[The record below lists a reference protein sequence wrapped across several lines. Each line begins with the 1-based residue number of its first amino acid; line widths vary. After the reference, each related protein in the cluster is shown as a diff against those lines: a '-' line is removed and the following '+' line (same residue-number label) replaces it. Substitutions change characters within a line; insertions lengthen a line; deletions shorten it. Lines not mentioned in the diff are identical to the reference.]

1 MVAVHSILS
10 TTTLE
15 SRFPLLAVEN
25 GCILSKEADITVGF
39 RVLLPELFTVTSADY
54 EAIHATWVKAIKTLP
69 DYTVVHKQDWFL
81 TERYKP
87 QNGAEGQS
95 FLSRSY
101 ELHFNE
107 RPYLEH
113 SCYLFITKTTRE
125 RIRQQSLFSTLC
137 RGSIVPKESRDE
149 EAVASFLDAVS
160 QAESI
165 INESG
170 LFTIERLSDSQ
181 IIGTEDEAGLL
192 ERYLS
197 LGGDTTLEDMR
208 FDPGRMWV
216 GDKELCLYT
225 LSDLDDLPQKV
236 STDTRYERLSTDRTD
251 CRLSFA
257 APVGLL
263 LACDHVYN
271 QYVFLDNNA
280 ETLARFESRA
290 RNLHSLSRYSRAN
303 QINKEWL
310 DVYLNEA
317 HSLGLRT
324 VRCHCNVVAWT
335 EDAQQLKRL
344 KAEIGSQL
352 ALMECTPHHNTV
364 DVPTLF
370 WSAIPGNEAD
380 HPSEET
386 FYTFLEQAVCLFTAE
401 TNYRDSTSPV
411 GMRLSDRL
419 SGRPLHV
426 DLSDEPMKRGIIN
439 NRNRFVLGPS
449 GSGKS
454 FFCNHMVRSY
464 YEQGTHVVLVDIG
477 NSYKGLCEYI
487 NRRTGGEDGI
497 YYVFDEQHPI
507 SFNPFY
513 VADNVFDV
521 EKRESIKTLILT
533 LWKKDTEPPHR
544 AEEVALSN
552 AVSLYIQEIQQKHDL
567 QPSFNT
573 FYEFIN
579 GPYRELLQRKG
590 VREKDFDIENFLTV
604 LEPYYKGGEYDYL
617 LNSERNIDLLGK
629 RFIVFELDNIK
640 DHPILLPVTTI
651 IIAESFTAK
660 MRRLRGVRKMLVL
673 EEAWKAL
680 TTTSMSIY
688 IRYLY
693 KTARKH
699 FGEIVTV
706 SQELDDLVSSQI
718 VKDAIISNADTKILL
733 DLRRY
738 MNKFDSIQS
747 LLGLTDREV
756 AQILS
761 INQSNDPRRKYK
773 EVWIGMGGVQSA
785 VYACEVSVPEYY
797 CYSTEQREK
806 MELFNLVDKFDGNI
820 ELALRQLAENKENN
834 NR

>member
-1 MVAVHSILS
+1 M
-10 TTTLE
+10 
-15 SRFPLLAVEN
+15 
-25 GCILSKEADITVGF
+25 
-39 RVLLPELFTVTSADY
+39 
-54 EAIHATWVKAIKTLP
+54 
-69 DYTVVHKQDWFL
+69 
-81 TERYKP
+81 
-87 QNGAEGQS
+87 
-95 FLSRSY
+95 
-101 ELHFNE
+101 
-107 RPYLEH
+107 
-113 SCYLFITKTTRE
+113 
-125 RIRQQSLFSTLC
+125 
-137 RGSIVPKESRDE
+137 
-149 EAVASFLDAVS
+149 S

-324 VRCHCNVVAWT
+324 VRCHCNVIAWT

-487 NRRTGGEDGI
+487 NRRTEGEDGI

>member
-1 MVAVHSILS
+1 MHSILS

-149 EAVASFLDAVS
+149 EAVAFFLDAVS

-216 GDKELCLYT
+216 GDKVLCLYT

-310 DVYLNEA
+310 NVYLNEA

>member
-1 MVAVHSILS
+1 MHSILS

-216 GDKELCLYT
+216 GDKVLCLYT

-310 DVYLNEA
+310 YLYLNEA

>member
-1 MVAVHSILS
+1 MHSILS

-216 GDKELCLYT
+216 GDKVLCLYT

>member
-1 MVAVHSILS
+1 MHSILS

-718 VKDAIISNADTKILL
+718 VKDAIICNADTKILL

-738 MNKFDSIQS
+738 MNKVDSIQS

>member
-1 MVAVHSILS
+1 MHSILS

>member
-1 MVAVHSILS
+1 MHSILS

-15 SRFPLLAVEN
+15 SRFPLLTVEN

>member
-1 MVAVHSILS
+1 MHSILS

-81 TERYKP
+81 TERYKS